1 MRGIE
6 VILCNN
12 SIKKPVLM
20 GIPPLFLLFLL
31 PCLMDTLHVW
41 YHWIGILIGHLGM
54 WVSRLTDHL
63 PSRSWTF
70 TETSSWL
77 HISDIP
83 TFCPRLPF
91 SVSPQTP
98 TQSSCKFSEILPKLS

>member
-20 GIPPLFLLFLL
+20 GTPPLFLLFLL

-54 WVSRLTDHL
+54 WVSRLTDHFHQYCGHLLEHHHGFTFLISLPFVQDFPFLYPRLL
-63 PSRSWTF
+63 PSHPVNFLRF
-70 TETSSWL
+70 N
-77 HISDIP
+77 
-83 TFCPRLPF
+83 
-91 SVSPQTP
+91 
-98 TQSSCKFSEILPKLS
+98 